1 MQLEQPRTAEENTM
15 LTQGLQPYVNT
26 TEEPPIYFLGLP
38 TILRA
43 TGQTT
48 NGAFGLVEN
57 VMPPGF
63 ASPYH
68 VHHLEDEAFYV
79 LEGEMAFVCDGKWTA
94 AGPGTYIFGPRNLP
108 HGFKVL
114 GDAPAR
120 MLLLCTPGG
129 FEQFVVEMSEPTPAP
144 PDMAKLMA
152 VAAKYSIDIL
162 GPLPEQPDV
171 PARPASARSSASLKD
186 AVDRIRTEH
195 VAAVN
200 AGDIDAALSI
210 FAPDVAVMPPGRPV
224 LQGAALRTWYTEVF
238 ENFSLR
244 GFDIRPDA
252 VDEFGNAVIE
262 HGNWNAT
269 LQPKNGSP
277 SQPVGGT
284 YVTAYARVADGSVRV
299 IRDIFNGMPA

>member
-1 MQLEQPRTAEENTM
+1 MI
-15 LTQGLQPYVNT
+15 TQGLQPYVNT
-26 TEEPPIYFLGLP
+26 TDEPPIYFLGLP

-57 VMPPGF
+57 LMPPGF
-63 ASPYH
+63 SSPYH
-68 VHHLEDEAFYV
+68 THHLEDEAFYV
-79 LEGEMAFVCDGKWTA
+79 LEGDMAFVCDGDWTI
-94 AGPGTYIFGPRNLP
+94 AGPGTYVFGPRNIP

-120 MLLLCTPGG
+120 MLLLCAPGG
-129 FEQFVVEMSEPTPAP
+129 FDQFVVEMSEPTPAP

-152 VAAKYSIDIL
+152 VAAKYRVDIL
-162 GPLPEQPDV
+162 GPLPEQSNA
-171 PARPASARSSASLKD
+171 PALSTDRPSSASLKN
-186 AVDRIRTEH
+186 AVDRVRAQH

-200 AGDIDAALSI
+200 AGDLEAALDI
-210 FAPDVAVMPPGRPV
+210 FAPDAAVMPPGQPV
-224 LQGAALRTWYTEVF
+224 LQGAALRAWFTHVF
-238 ENFSLR
+238 ANFSLR
-244 GFDIRPDA
+244 DFDVRPDA
-252 VDEFGNAVIE
+252 ADQYGNAVIE

-284 YVTAYARVADGSVRV
+284 YVTAYARLANGSVRV
-299 IRDIFNGMPA
+299 VRDMFNGMPG